1 MPICDGVVVGGRDCF
16 VVGVMEVVG
25 GGFDYA
31 VVVGASV
38 GLMMGMVERGFLSL
52 LLLVKDIDSTL

>member
-1 MPICDGVVVGGRDCF
+1 MGFWDLQCRFAMGVVVGGRDCF

-31 VVVGASV
+31 VGGG
-38 GLMMGMVERGFLSL
+38 GLALG
-52 LLLVKDIDSTL
+52 